1 MNLQTPRLVLRE
13 HQPQDLEALLTYTR
27 DPALYRYEGVLVPP
41 EMETRAYLQ
50 RALDAQTEMPR
61 RYYLFAI
68 TIRPHDRP
76 VGRIK
81 LKLNNLAGHE
91 WEIGWGLQRE
101 CWGQGYASEAAREV
115 LRFAF
120 EELNAHRVIA
130 FCNANNLAS
139 ARVMQKIGMQQ
150 DGCLREALWWNESWA
165 DELVYSILEREFKK

>member
-13 HQPQDLEALLTYTR
+13 HQPRDLEALLAYTR

-41 EMETRAYLQ
+41 EVETRAYLY
-50 RALDAQTEMPR
+50 RALDAQAETPR
-61 RYYLFAI
+61 HYYLFAI
-68 TIRPHDRP
+68 TIHPHDRP

-81 LKLNNLAGHE
+81 LKLNNMAVRE
-91 WEIGWGLQRE
+91 WEIGWSLQHE
-101 CWGQGYASEAAREV
+101 SWGQGYTSEAARAV
-115 LRFAF
+115 LGFAF
-120 EELNAHRVIA
+120 DELKAHRVIA

-165 DELVYSILEREFKK
+165 DELVYSILEREYKE